1 MLRKAATIR
10 YVSYVLGTG
19 LTLANLFLI
28 TYLLDIY
35 QFAVWGVAN
44 SLVYIF
50 SQIGQLTYVQ
60 YIEKYFPNYS
70 IEKMNYYL
78 YKFLKT
84 ISLLPIL
91 WISILFL
98 LEYFGYFEK
107 FNADNLIILFLII
120 AGLTTVESSI
130 ELSAKYLLAQKETPK
145 FDLYELLLFKLTRLA
160 IFYFLLANG
169 YSVYFLLLTN
179 LILRSLLLIKTLNY
193 KSQGVLKI
201 LKKIFRSK
209 IFEKNLDK
217 LSYTFTAFM
226 IKTMQVTFLN
236 VLFIILSISAK
247 NETIANYSLGIL
259 IINNLRPV
267 FASLS
272 GLLTPII
279 SKNIYGNKDN
289 ATLFSF
295 VASINRIFI
304 SLVTVLTIYI
314 VDYKFLISYFLESF
328 DENIYTIIL
337 VSVFASSIA
346 SLYIPNFLNLLFSN
360 KEKYLL
366 QIVLVNFIFCMFLFY
381 ILRETSFIDLLYIYL
396 LFETISFYIF
406 KYMNNLTSFTTANT
420 YSFVATLIYLAT
432 YLSGYGTSFL
442 LLFVWIIFIGYD
454 IKKFIKQFNNYDSI
468 KDKDYGTK

>member
-1 MLRKAATIR
+1 
-10 YVSYVLGTG
+10 
-19 LTLANLFLI
+19 
-28 TYLLDIY
+28 
-35 QFAVWGVAN
+35 
-44 SLVYIF
+44 
-50 SQIGQLTYVQ
+50 
-60 YIEKYFPNYS
+60 
-70 IEKMNYYL
+70 
-78 YKFLKT
+78 
-84 ISLLPIL
+84 
-91 WISILFL
+91 
-98 LEYFGYFEK
+98 
-107 FNADNLIILFLII
+107 
-120 AGLTTVESSI
+120 
-130 ELSAKYLLAQKETPK
+130 
-145 FDLYELLLFKLTRLA
+145 
-160 IFYFLLANG
+160 
-169 YSVYFLLLTN
+169 
-179 LILRSLLLIKTLNY
+179 
-193 KSQGVLKI
+193 VLKI

-226 IKTMQVTFLN
+226 IKTLQVTFLN
-236 VLFIILSISAK
+236 ILFIILSISAK

-289 ATLFSF
+289 TTLFSF

-328 DENIYTIIL
+328 DDNIYTIIL

-366 QIVLVNFIFCMFLFY
+366 RIVLVNFIFCMFLFY

-396 LFETISFYIF
+396 LFELISFYIF

-420 YSFVATLIYLAT
+420 YSFFATLIYLAT

-442 LLFVWIIFIGYD
+442 LLFVCIIFIGYD

>member
-1 MLRKAATIR
+1 
-10 YVSYVLGTG
+10 
-19 LTLANLFLI
+19 
-28 TYLLDIY
+28 
-35 QFAVWGVAN
+35 
-44 SLVYIF
+44 
-50 SQIGQLTYVQ
+50 
-60 YIEKYFPNYS
+60 
-70 IEKMNYYL
+70 MNYYL

-201 LKKIFRSK
+201 LKKYSDQKYLKKFRQT
-209 IFEKNLDK
+209 FL
-217 LSYTFTAFM
+217 YFTAFM

-295 VASINRIFI
+295 VTSINRIFI

-442 LLFVWIIFIGYD
+442 LLLFGLYLLVMIL
-454 IKKFIKQFNNYDSI
+454 KNL
-468 KDKDYGTK
+468 